1 VQQWNQSDLAF
12 LRERARLI
20 QAEVWF
26 ADNTLCFKS
35 RQNRSAPALS
45 LVQGNHLL
53 DVQIRADLAHQRT
66 SVKTSGYDA
75 SSRDAIDEEAGA
87 GAIQAE
93 ISGGRTGPSVLQQ
106 AFGERV
112 SYRVRETPIASSEA
126 TAWAKAEMLRRSRGF
141 VTAVGTTDGTPDMVV
156 GSTQSLDRVGPPFN
170 GGGYYV
176 VRVSH
181 VYDLTT
187 GYRTVF
193 EAQRATVN

>member
-1 VQQWNQSDLAF
+1 MEWVVIIAGIAVVAWMASVHSKAD
-12 LRERARLI
+12 RLT
-20 QAEVWF
+20 
-26 ADNTLCFKS
+26 N
-35 RQNRSAPALS
+35 
-45 LVQGNHLL
+45 
-53 DVQIRADLAHQRT
+53 DVA
-66 SVKTSGYDA
+66 
-75 SSRDAIDEEAGA
+75 AIDEDADVSAVQSET
-87 GAIQAE
+87 
-93 ISGGRTGPSVLQQ
+93 SGGRTGPSVLQQ

-112 SYRVRETPIASSEA
+112 SYRVRETPLASSEA

-156 GSTQSLDRVGPPFN
+156 GSTLSLDRVGAPFN

-187 GYRTVF
+187 GYRTHF